1 MARTGADRYLMTMPM
16 FHVGGTGVVNCMTF
30 RAGSL
35 AVVPS
40 FDTESFWSLVR
51 RTEATVVFLL
61 GAIASFPVETPAG
74 ATPTRPWTASCFCIP
89 AKGPCGQFDWKTTF
103 LPSRATRIGPSVN
116 ASSGRTFLILLLL
129 AVMGRS
135 MDACGREASG
145 HGDEPTRERA
155 STRRLV

>member
-1 MARTGADRYLMTMPM
+1 MIPVRKPSIMARTGADRYLMTMPM

-61 GAIASFPVETPAG
+61 GAIASFLWK
-74 ATPTRPWTASCFCIP
+74 RPPGPPRRDLGRRAAS
-89 AKGPCGQFDWKTTF
+89 A
-103 LPSRATRIGPSVN
+103 SRRRGLV
-116 ASSGRTFLILLLL
+116 ASSTGRR
-129 AVMGRS
+129 RS
-135 MDACGREASG
+135 CRAEQ
-145 HGDEPTRERA
+145 RA
-155 STRRLV
+155 SVPA